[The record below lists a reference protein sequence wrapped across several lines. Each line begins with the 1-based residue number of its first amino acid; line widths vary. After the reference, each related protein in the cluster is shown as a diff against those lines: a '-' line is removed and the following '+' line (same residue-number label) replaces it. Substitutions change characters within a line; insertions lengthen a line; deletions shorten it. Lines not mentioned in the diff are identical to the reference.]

1 MWTPTPQANTT
12 WSVRRSG
19 SVRRIAEDGR
29 RRLTEAGVIR
39 IIDRFERHWIIP
51 ISSPDPWQPS

>member
-19 SVRRIAEDGR
+19 SVRRIAEDGSGGIVADR
-29 RRLTEAGVIR
+29 VA